1 MGSPKLVLVVSGKR
15 KSGKDFV
22 TNLIQ
27 ARLGTETCAILRL
40 SGPLKQQYA
49 KEHGLD
55 FQLLLGTS
63 EYKEKYRTDMIR
75 WGEEKRNTDP
85 GFFCRII
92 VQNVVE
98 PVWVISDA
106 RRKSDVEWFQTYYP
120 EVTQTVRITASE
132 EIRKQRGWVFTPAL
146 KYCVSVRMCSIS
158 RKPHDIRKNAEE
170 HHGTVIQGRYLRKV
184 WMMESLNAVWMRE

>member
-132 EIRKQRGWVFTPAL
+132 EIRKQRGWVFTPGVDDG
-146 KYCVSVRMCSIS
+146 VSECGLDEGVSFDWIIHNDGERQSL
-158 RKPHDIRKNAEE
+158 EE
-170 HHGTVIQGRYLRKV
+170 DLRKL
-184 WMMESLNAVWMRE
+184 MEHICTLI